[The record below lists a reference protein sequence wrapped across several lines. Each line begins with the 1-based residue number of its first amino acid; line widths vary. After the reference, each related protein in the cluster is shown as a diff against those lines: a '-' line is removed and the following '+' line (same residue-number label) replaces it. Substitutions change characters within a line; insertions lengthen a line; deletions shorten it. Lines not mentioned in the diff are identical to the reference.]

1 MLTRDEEAQLIGYLS
16 DEARR
21 LRRAAE
27 LLSCAAGHLLAHR
40 YGPALGAVF
49 DAEQNTG
56 HDIITQPERDALRE
70 MQREYPKRLEQIEAE
85 VRREYELPA
94 VLNSEPKESI

>member
-1 MLTRDEEAQLIGYLS
+1 MITQDEEAQLQGWLLDRAYQY
-16 DEARR
+16 
-21 LRRAAE
+21 RRAAT
-27 LLSCAAGHLLAHR
+27 LLSSAAGAMMKRCYGHALDDVVLA
-40 YGPALGAVF
+40 
-49 DAEQNTG
+49 ENITG

-85 VRREYELPA
+85 LRREYELPA